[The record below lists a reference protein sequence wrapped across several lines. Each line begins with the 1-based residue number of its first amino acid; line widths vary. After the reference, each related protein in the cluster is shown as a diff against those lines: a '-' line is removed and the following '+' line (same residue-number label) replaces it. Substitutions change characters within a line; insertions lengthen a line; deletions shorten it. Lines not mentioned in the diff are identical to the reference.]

1 MWRLMRY
8 VSKRFLLIWLG
19 VTFGFLVLIGLLD
32 SLANG
37 GDIISGEGGFSETF
51 RYMFY
56 RAPVI
61 FDRIYVFT
69 FVVAILLVFV
79 GLIRNHELVALL
91 GFGISVPKQILMLV
105 PIVLTC
111 ALGSVVIIDTALPP
125 AVRAL
130 QAWGVAEY
138 KQRNVTEDKPL
149 WLEDDR
155 RIVRAAAR
163 PGYSLL
169 GNLEFYA
176 RTDTG
181 QVKTITWAES
191 ARFLGDAGWE
201 LNGVRRL
208 EVAGADG
215 ETRTA
220 VEQQGPSLWNS
231 SQTPDSIAR
240 LAADPRDISLADMR
254 GFSVR
259 GNSGSRPS
267 FAYEF
272 WHLHRLTRPLAILVL
287 LAMCVA
293 IMQRV
298 GRQDTG
304 DRALIIGIATG
315 FIFLIIDGA
324 MATFAGSGAISPT
337 IAIVLPLVIFLL
349 IAGYLVSRTETL

>member
-8 VSKRFLLIWLG
+8 VSKRFLVIWLG

-37 GDIISGEGGFSETF
+37 GDIISAEGGFSDTF

-91 GFGISVPKQILMLV
+91 GFGISVPKQVFMLV
-105 PIVLTC
+105 PVVLAC
-111 ALGSVVIIDTALPP
+111 AVGSVAVIDTALPR

-138 KQRNVTEDKPL
+138 KQRNVTQENPL
-149 WLEDDR
+149 WLEDER
-155 RIVRAAAR
+155 RIVRAASR
-163 PGYSLL
+163 PGYDRL
-169 GNLEFYA
+169 GDLEFYS

-181 QVKTITWAES
+181 QVKTITWANQ
-191 ARFLGDAGWE
+191 ARYLGEGWE
-201 LNGVRRL
+201 LTGVRTL
-208 EVAGADG
+208 DVAGADG
-215 ETRTA
+215 ATRMA
-220 VEQQGPSLWNS
+220 VDQQGPSLWTS
-231 SQTPDSIAR
+231 SQTPDTIAR
-240 LAADPRDISLADMR
+240 LAADPRDISLADMQ
-254 GFSVR
+254 GFSVK

-272 WHLHRLTRPLAILVL
+272 WWLHRLTRPLGILIL
-287 LAMCVA
+287 LAACVA

-304 DRALIIGIATG
+304 DRALIVGIATG
-315 FIFLIIDGA
+315 FVFLIIDGA
-324 MATFAGSGAISPT
+324 MATFAGSGAISPM
-337 IAIVLPLVIFLL
+337 IAIILPLFIFAL
-349 IAGYLVSRTETL
+349 IAAYMMTQAETL